1 MKGLAI
7 HPSHRKLAEITFL
20 NLDKKGNLIIDEL
33 TLRVLAPYLM
43 QNLEIIRTLDELSNL
58 SMVAYTA
65 GQMDWLH
72 DICGAID
79 YIQDEGFLKKGVSTC
94 RNQMNP

>member
-1 MKGLAI
+1 MKEIAI

-33 TLRVLAPYLM
+33 TLRVLAPYLL
-43 QNLEIIRTLDELSNL
+43 QNLEIIRTLDELNNL

-65 GQMDWLH
+65 GDMEWLH

-79 YIQDEGFLKKGVSTC
+79 YVKEESFIWKGG
-94 RNQMNP
+94 QM

>member
-1 MKGLAI
+1 MKELAI

-58 SMVAYTA
+58 SMVAYTV
-65 GQMDWLH
+65 GDMEWLD
-72 DICGAID
+72 DIRVAIE
-79 YIQDEGFLKKGVSTC
+79 YLKDESFTKKG
-94 RNQMNP
+94 

>member
-1 MKGLAI
+1 MKEIAI

-43 QNLEIIRTLDELSNL
+43 QNLEIIRTLDELNNL

-65 GQMDWLH
+65 GDMDWLH
-72 DICGAID
+72 DICGAIE
-79 YIQDEGFLKKGVSTC
+79 YLKEESLTKKGEWK
-94 RNQMNP
+94 

>member
-1 MKGLAI
+1 MKDLAI
-7 HPSHRKLAEITFL
+7 HPSHRKLAEVTFL
-20 NLDKKGNLIIDEL
+20 NMDKKGNLIIDEL

-65 GQMDWLH
+65 GDSDWLH
-72 DICGAID
+72 DICGAIE
-79 YIQDEGFLKKGVSTC
+79 YLKDESFTKKGEWK
-94 RNQMNP
+94 

>member
-1 MKGLAI
+1 MKELAI
-7 HPSHRKLAEITFL
+7 HTIHRNLAAVTFL
-20 NLDKKGNLIIDEL
+20 NLDKKGNLIIDDV
-33 TLRVLAPYLM
+33 TLRVITPLLM

-65 GQMDWLH
+65 GDSDWLH

-79 YIQDEGFLKKGVSTC
+79 YVKEES
-94 RNQMNP
+94 